1 MNLCANRPGVCFCF
15 NLSFNVAEEL
25 THHAYSAGEKAEQ
38 CPTTAFDVR
47 ESVVARGRD
56 AALARL

>member
-15 NLSFNVAEEL
+15 DISFNVAEEL

-38 CPTTAFDVR
+38 FPTTAFDVR
-47 ESVVARGRD
+47 ESVVARGID

>member
-1 MNLCANRPGVCFCF
+1 MCFCF
-15 NLSFNVAEEL
+15 DLLFNMAEEL